1 MCGASG
7 WSLCMTFAAGQ
18 TGGEYKH
25 TLSVDEMPSH
35 YHASKPMWAAS
46 SGSGSNNVVSGYP
59 TTGKAGQY
67 GINTENTGGGKS
79 HNNIQPWATAYF
91 WRRTA

>member
-1 MCGASG
+1 
-7 WSLCMTFAAGQ
+7 MTFAAGQ

-25 TLSVDEMPSH
+25 ALSVDEMPSH

-67 GINTENTGGGKS
+67 GINTENVGGGKS
-79 HNNIQPWATAYF
+79 HNNVQPWATAYF